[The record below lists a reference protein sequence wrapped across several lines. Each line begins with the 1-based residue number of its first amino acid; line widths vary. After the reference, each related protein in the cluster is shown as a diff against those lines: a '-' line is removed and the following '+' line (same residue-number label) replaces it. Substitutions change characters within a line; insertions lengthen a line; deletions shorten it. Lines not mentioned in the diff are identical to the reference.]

1 MDLQDKFKNLIWWA
15 EQMIEATR
23 RSYYDWIIAK
33 ENLEKQETWL
43 YHKGRMEETMKALEM
58 IWTHPMVTDDIK
70 RSLWNRVYA
79 LNQVTLAKR
88 VLL

>member
-1 MDLQDKFKNLIWWA
+1 MDLQDKFANLCWWA
-15 EQMIEATR
+15 EKMLEETK

-43 YHKGRMEETMKALEM
+43 YHKGRMEETMTALSLIWKHPKVTEEIKTRLWEKAYE
-58 IWTHPMVTDDIK
+58 
-70 RSLWNRVYA
+70 
-79 LNQVTLAKR
+79 LNDVMMKKR